1 MTARGLRSLCV
12 LLVLLGISSSAAAQ
26 TFTLHLVGQPGEWIT
41 LGQTRTFTQDDASL
55 YFIRRN
61 SADGVS
67 FNGVDFGILDS
78 AGSLWDVSFNAQ
90 RAAAFVADNYEDA
103 QRFPFHSPTKPG

>member
-12 LLVLLGISSSAAAQ
+12 FLVLLGISSSAAAQ

-55 YFIRRN
+55 
-61 SADGVS
+61 
-67 FNGVDFGILDS
+67 
-78 AGSLWDVSFNAQ
+78 
-90 RAAAFVADNYEDA
+90 
-103 QRFPFHSPTKPG
+103 

>member
-12 LLVLLGISSSAAAQ
+12 FLVLLGISSSAAAQ

-41 LGQTRTFTQDDASL
+41 LGQTLTFTQDNAGL

-61 SADGVS
+61 SADGVT

-78 AGSLWDVSFNAQ
+78 AGSLWDVSFNAP

-103 QRFPFHSPTKPG
+103 QRFPSTRRPSRG